1 MTTMMMSAKRLLIVL
16 LGAFLITACGDD
28 DTSASVRTQLT
39 RMIQSEWTTYLATL
53 PASAGGTALYLVT
66 PDNEYFASTGIDNA
80 SPDIHFR
87 AASNTKTFTA
97 AAILLLHQEGRLN
110 IDDAITSAIPGQTEP
125 YVPATADY
133 AIPYK
138 NQITIKQLLSHR
150 AGVFDVTNA
159 AIPASC
165 KAPYAGDTYLSYV
178 EATQGQQH
186 TFTFD
191 ELVGV
196 VAHCQ
201 ISLSLPGA
209 EYHYSNTGYNLL
221 GKIIERVSGLSYREF
236 VTQRLLIPNQLFD
249 TSFPVLGS
257 EQSIPQPFAPGY
269 FIGDGALYSKT
280 EDNMSLNVAEG
291 NVISTPRDLA
301 RWARRLFK
309 GQAGLTAQTVA
320 QMSECLS
327 DAGENSCYG
336 LGIWGVSDPQ
346 GKGHSGAHAGYLSVM
361 LHDPSSDVTTIIFS
375 NLLNYDATLA
385 EMRVQ
390 LGMRKKAYGI
400 LGIKS

>member
-1 MTTMMMSAKRLLIVL
+1 MKMAAKRLFLFL
-16 LGAFLITACGDD
+16 LGALLITACGDD
-28 DTSASVRTQLT
+28 DTSATVHDRLF
-39 RMIQSEWTTYLATL
+39 RMLQSEWTTYLGSL
-53 PASAGGTALYLVT
+53 PASAGGVAMYLVT
-66 PDNEYFASTGIDNA
+66 PDNEYFASTGIDHA

-97 AAILLLHQEGRLN
+97 AAILLLQQEGRLN
-110 IDDAITSAIPGQTEP
+110 IDDTITSTIPGRSEP
-125 YVPATADY
+125 YIPETANY

-159 AIPASC
+159 AIPSDC
-165 KAPYAGDTYLSYV
+165 PAPYAGTTYLSHV
-178 EATQGQQH
+178 EATQGLQH

-201 ISLSLPGA
+201 ISLSIPGA

-257 EQSIPQPFAPGY
+257 EQSIPSPFAPGY
-269 FIGDGALYSKT
+269 FIGDGELYAKT

-291 NVISTPRDLA
+291 NIISTPRDLA

-309 GQAGLTAQTVA
+309 GQAGLSAQTVA

-327 DAGENSCYG
+327 DAGEHSCYG

-361 LHDPSSDVTTIIFS
+361 LHDPSSDMTTIIFS

-385 EMRVQ
+385 EMQVQ

-400 LGIKS
+400 LGLKS